1 MCIKILLKHQKCK
14 FLEISINKMEI
25 WQGKNCVLGSP
36 SWLHIAN
43 ANMYKEVE
51 RWQYSLKYCL
61 VEKQIQNKLYR
72 SLCKSITFMAV
83 VKLKGVGT
91 EVSKKKK

>member
-1 MCIKILLKHQKCK
+1 MVI
-14 FLEISINKMEI
+14 
-25 WQGKNCVLGSP
+25 GT
-36 SWLHIAN
+36 
-43 ANMYKEVE
+43 NMYKKVE
-51 RWQYSLKYCL
+51 RLQYSLKYCL

-72 SLCKSITFMAV
+72 SLCKSITFMTV